1 MFGALFLKEC
11 RQVLKS
17 LVYYIFVVVFIFSVN
32 SQMSSENW
40 EALKEPQP
48 GQEYYG
54 RTITK
59 DETLIM
65 EKTLANLMQDLYH
78 GSFATYPLGFYKK
91 VTLVDEENKQVKEIL
106 ERCTG
111 KSYEVM
117 EKELMRHFEKYEQ
130 SILEEAM
137 AAEAD
142 YKISIRESL
151 TYEEFGTAMEEI
163 CRLVGKGSFYEKTM
177 YESGVYVPMTYEQ
190 AKEEF
195 DALCSKDLI
204 TRGYMRLFCDYAG
217 IFLAILPIFV
227 GVSGALRDK
236 RAKVEQVVFSKQASG
251 IVVIGSR
258 YLANLVMITIPVLV
272 MAFLIQRPCYEM
284 ARSMGMQADFFAFL
298 KVPCLWLLPEMMIVL
313 ALSFL
318 ITEYTDSILAVFI
331 QTAWGIGSLFGADT
345 LVGDFGLKLITRWNT
360 FGQRMLYDSL
370 EKALLWNKGYYCLL
384 AAACIILTVIVYER
398 KRKKGGTYG
407 KVYKTNC

>member
-1 MFGALFLKEC
+1 
-11 RQVLKS
+11 
-17 LVYYIFVVVFIFSVN
+17 
-32 SQMSSENW
+32 
-40 EALKEPQP
+40 
-48 GQEYYG
+48 
-54 RTITK
+54 
-59 DETLIM
+59 
-65 EKTLANLMQDLYH
+65 
-78 GSFATYPLGFYKK
+78 
-91 VTLVDEENKQVKEIL
+91 
-106 ERCTG
+106 
-111 KSYEVM
+111 
-117 EKELMRHFEKYEQ
+117 
-130 SILEEAM
+130 LEEAM

-177 YESGVYVPMTYEQ
+177 YESGDYVHMHYEQ

-384 AAACIILTVIVYER
+384 AAVCIILTVIVYER

>member
-177 YESGVYVPMTYEQ
+177 YESGVYVPMTYE
-190 AKEEF
+190 
-195 DALCSKDLI
+195 
-204 TRGYMRLFCDYAG
+204 
-217 IFLAILPIFV
+217 
-227 GVSGALRDK
+227 
-236 RAKVEQVVFSKQASG
+236 
-251 IVVIGSR
+251 
-258 YLANLVMITIPVLV
+258 
-272 MAFLIQRPCYEM
+272 
-284 ARSMGMQADFFAFL
+284 
-298 KVPCLWLLPEMMIVL
+298 
-313 ALSFL
+313 
-318 ITEYTDSILAVFI
+318 
-331 QTAWGIGSLFGADT
+331 
-345 LVGDFGLKLITRWNT
+345 
-360 FGQRMLYDSL
+360 
-370 EKALLWNKGYYCLL
+370 
-384 AAACIILTVIVYER
+384 
-398 KRKKGGTYG
+398 
-407 KVYKTNC
+407 